1 VVFFLEEM
9 GDGVGGVL
17 EEAMGWLV
25 VQELNKREYGSE
37 NGVRD
42 EFILGYNA

>member
-1 VVFFLEEM
+1 VTFLLKEM

-25 VQELNKREYGSE
+25 VQELQKR
-37 NGVRD
+37 
-42 EFILGYNA
+42 